1 MDFHKNRGMEK
12 VFGFLLV
19 FFVNLSGIASAN
31 DSGKKVFVWEG
42 VFSIHLIEKN
52 DTYFSYRFEEY
63 PKKPGARTFVL
74 EISPSNE
81 KFLGRSTSIN
91 LIADVVEKALSRHI
105 NARVTKVYDGAEAI
119 KALEMTPF
127 DLIIS
132 DMRMPIMSGLSLYEW
147 MQSNTPA
154 LCHHFFIMSGDLGG
168 PEIAP
173 QLTSLGIKVLKKP
186 FTVDL
191 LVTTCRNYL
200 ESFTSSP
207 SAVLVG

>member
-91 LIADVVEKALSRHI
+91 LIADVVEKEKGVWEAEQVLLKLSSGTRRTPVWLLSRKGKVV
-105 NARVTKVYDGAEAI
+105 NFENVSFLKMRVDDE
-119 KALEMTPF
+119 
-127 DLIIS
+127 
-132 DMRMPIMSGLSLYEW
+132 LY
-147 MQSNTPA
+147 
-154 LCHHFFIMSGDLGG
+154 
-168 PEIAP
+168 
-173 QLTSLGIKVLKKP
+173 V
-186 FTVDL
+186 
-191 LVTTCRNYL
+191 R
-200 ESFTSSP
+200 
-207 SAVLVG
+207 